1 MRHLPKSALLLLS
14 AALLSACAPKG
25 IEGLKTFEHPGG
37 DVRSGSLTYAQRP
50 PAGGPHN
57 ALWQTCGV
65 YDGPLYD
72 EYAVATLARGAIWVT
87 YRADLPAEQRATLRE
102 VVKDTPKLLFSP
114 YPGQASPIVLT
125 AWNAQLALADAGDAR
140 LAAFLKAYAGGETAP
155 LQGAPCRGGFGGTR

>member
-14 AALLSACAPKG
+14 AALLGACAPKG

-87 YRADLPAEQRATLRE
+87 YRPDLPAEQRANLRAA
-102 VVKDTPKLLFSP
+102 VKETPKLLLSP
-114 YPGQASPIVLT
+114 YPGQTSPVVLT
-125 AWNAQLALADAGDAR
+125 AWNAQLALTEARDAR
-140 LAAFLKAYAGGETAP
+140 VAAFLEAYEEGKTAP
-155 LQGAPCRGGFGGTR
+155 LQGAPCTGGFGGTR